1 MKKLNIIKYTLA
13 TFLAVTLSFS
23 CSESFLDFAPTGVVS
38 GDDLTS
44 VQNVEKM
51 IVAAYASLGNDNLL
65 NGPFQDLWPLG
76 TSRSDD
82 GYKGGG
88 SIGDVGCWNQTEVF
102 TLNTPSNSCANV
114 MWHNVYNGV
123 SRVNDAMRRLNA
135 IDGGTYQSEAGVS
148 KDQRVAEL
156 RFVRAHFNFIL
167 KKLYK
172 FPVFLN
178 ETVLKEEVIDVGNR
192 VLSDQDGWANI
203 ADEFRA
209 GVSGLPDF
217 QADEGRPTKN
227 AARCYLA
234 KVLLRKA
241 YVQDDN
247 HQVTSINQSEL
258 QEALALIEAV
268 EATGEYGL
276 HDDFAKN
283 FLWEFES
290 EIESVWAVMRSV
302 ADGSPEAGR
311 GSLSSGL
318 TGSMGPGYGCC
329 SFNHA
334 SRNMANAFKTDAD
347 GLPIFDGFNDPSSP
361 QIIIQPDLIAN
372 NMDPRLAHTFGV
384 PGDGPGVRGTT
395 FKYDPNRPFTEGYSR
410 VPGIYGHFLGMKDQE
425 LPECPCFRQYTAF
438 FMHARNTDQI
448 RWGEVLLWKA
458 EILVE
463 LGRQE
468 EALPIINQ
476 IRRRAGNAASRSR
489 INFADGSPSG
499 TWVMG
504 EYTTMGSQDRARE
517 IYRKEKRL
525 ETAFESTRFFDL
537 VRWGTTEEVL
547 DEYFRVEKVRAP
559 HLIDG
564 NFTSGRDEYLAIPEA
579 QITLSQGLYVQNPG
593 YN

>member
-1 MKKLNIIKYTLA
+1 MKSKNFIQYTLA
-13 TFLAVTLSFS
+13 TFLVAILSFN
-23 CSESFLDFAPTGVVS
+23 CSETFLDFTPTGVVS
-38 GDDLTS
+38 SEDLVDPT
-44 VQNVEKM
+44 NVEGM
-51 IVAAYASLGNDNLL
+51 IIAAYASLGNDNLL

-102 TLNTPSNSCANV
+102 TLNTPRNSCGNI
-114 MWHNVYNGV
+114 MWQNLYAGI

-135 IDGGTYQSEAGVS
+135 LDDASYQSTVGVS
-148 KDQRVAEL
+148 KAQRVAEL
-156 RFVRAHFNFIL
+156 RFIRGHFYFIL

-178 ETVLKEEVIDVGNR
+178 ETVEKADVVDVGNR
-192 VLSDQDGWANI
+192 ILDDQAGWANI

-209 GVSGLPDF
+209 GVSVLPDF
-217 QADEGRPTKN
+217 QSDEGRPTKN

-234 KVLLRKA
+234 KLLIQKA
-241 YVQDDN
+241 FVQDDN
-247 HQVTSINQSEL
+247 HQLTSINQGEL
-258 QEALALIEAV
+258 QEALALIETV

-276 HDDFAKN
+276 HDEFGKN
-283 FLWEFES
+283 FLWEYES
-290 EIESVWAVMRSV
+290 QIESVWAVMRSI

-318 TGSMGPGYGCC
+318 TSSMGPGYGCC

-334 SRNMANAFKTDAD
+334 SRDLANAFKTDAD

-361 QIIIQPDLIAN
+361 QILEQPSLIAN
-372 NMDPRLAHTFGV
+372 NMDPRIAHTFGV
-384 PGDGPGVRGTT
+384 PGNGPFERGTT
-395 FKYDPNRPFTEGYSR
+395 FKYDPNRPFTKAYAR

-438 FMHARNTDQI
+438 FMTSRNTDQI
-448 RWGEVLLWKA
+448 RWAEVLLWKA
-458 EILVE
+458 EILIE
-463 LGRQE
+463 LGRQD
-468 EALPIINQ
+468 EALPIINS
-476 IRRRAGNAASRSR
+476 IRRRAANSTDW
-489 INFADGSPSG
+489 IHLADGTPTG
-499 TWVMG
+499 TWVIG
-504 EYTTMGSQDRARE
+504 EYTTMGDQDRARQ
-517 IYRKEKRL
+517 ILRKEKRL
-525 ETAFESTRFFDL
+525 EFAFESKRFFDL
-537 VRWGTTEEVL
+537 VRWGITEEVL
-547 DEYFRVEKVRAP
+547 DAYFAIEKVRAP